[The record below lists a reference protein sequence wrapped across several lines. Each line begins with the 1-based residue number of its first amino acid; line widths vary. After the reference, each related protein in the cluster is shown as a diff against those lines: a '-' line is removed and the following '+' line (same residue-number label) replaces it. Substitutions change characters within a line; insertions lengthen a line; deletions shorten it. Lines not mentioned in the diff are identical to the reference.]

1 MTTSRISLD
10 FPAMLL
16 LPLLLLV
23 VLRGVVEAGP
33 RLRRGTLLELH
44 CRGPHRVLLVRL
56 LQLWP
61 HLVTRWVVPAGP
73 VLVGACATLRR
84 RELVLQLRRRQQL
97 ASSGRLILRD
107 RVGLWHLDA

>member
-33 RLRRGTLLELH
+33 RLRRGTLLVLH
-44 CRGPHRVLLVRL
+44 CRGPHCVLMLLL
-56 LQLWP
+56 LQLWL
-61 HLVTRWVVPAGP
+61 HLVPCWVVPAGP
-73 VLVGACATLRR
+73 VLVGAHATLRR
-84 RELVLQLRRRQQL
+84 RELVRELVRRQQL
-97 ASSGRLILRD
+97 ASSRVLPLRD
-107 RVGLWHLDA
+107 RVGRWHPDA